1 MKKNLKNVLNLLCS
15 MNLIAGSFFLAT
27 SCSQDEQ
34 LDNETLTT
42 TTSSALSSSSVKLPI
57 VNVSASTQQSANPA
71 SNVIDG
77 NISNRWSG
85 YGTSASLYLDL
96 GAQQDIDYL
105 KIDFYKGNE
114 RQAYFTYWYS
124 NDGTSWNYAGK
135 KTSSGTTD
143 SFETFDLSNNS
154 SRYLRIKCEGTSSGQ
169 WNSINEIEVYG
180 TASSGSTNNLAL
192 NGTANQSSTA
202 YSGAAS
208 RAIDGNTS
216 GVWNQSSVTH
226 TSNSYRPWWQVYLDN
241 NYTIGDI
248 VVWNRT
254 DCCSNRLSNFDVFVY
269 NSSGSQ
275 VFKTTITDTP
285 NPSITISTGGVVGN
299 RVRIKLRD
307 TNPLSLAEVQVF
319 ENSSSS
325 STPSDSSPTGTTST
339 GSTSSH
345 PTGSDPWDF
354 FHNCDQWKI
363 TWIDG
368 SEQKQLCTQDEVIG
382 QYEVDGDAL
391 VFTVDLYGDLGTTS
405 GATKYSRS
413 ELREREEDG
422 GSDIYWTTTGDH
434 AMYIDE
440 AITQKPNG
448 KDHVVAGQIHGNK
461 DDGIDDSMVVR
472 LEGDH
477 LFISFNGG
485 NLREDVTIKR
495 GYNLGDRFEVI
506 FRIINGRHYC
516 YYSEDGNLKTA
527 YNNGNAN
534 GYLISD
540 GGSTTLLNLNYDETY
555 FKVGNYCQS
564 NEAEESDRGTWG
576 SSDNKCEVRVYGF
589 DVNHEGGDFR

>member
-1 MKKNLKNVLNLLCS
+1 MNKS
-15 MNLIAGSFFLAT
+15 NLIGAGLMAGVFTLSSLFLT
-27 SCSQDEQ
+27 SCEKDA
-34 LDNETLTT
+34 TT
-42 TTSSALSSSSVKLPI
+42 ENAELSSTVASALSSKSVQLPI
-57 VNVSASTQQSANPA
+57 SSISASAEQSANPVTNA
-71 SNVIDG
+71 YDNDS
-77 NISNRWSG
+77 SSRWSG
-85 YGTSASLYLDL
+85 QGRSVTFDIDL
-96 GAQQDIDYL
+96 GSINKVDYI
-105 KIDFYKGNE
+105 KISYYKGDL
-114 RQAYFTYWYS
+114 RKAYFDYQYS
-124 NDGTSWNYAGK
+124 ADGSSWTTAK
-135 KTSSGTTD
+135 SKTSSGTTT
-143 SFETFDLSNNS
+143 SLEIFDLANNDAA
-154 SRYLRIKCEGTSSGQ
+154 RYVRLICKGTETGT
-169 WNSINEIEVYG
+169 WNSILDVEVYG
-180 TASSGSTNNLAL
+180 TPGEESTETTTSTSGYVSIPATIQAEDYVSMSGIQTQTTSDTGGGENVGWIDAGDYLTYNVNVPSTGTYNMDFRVASNRSGAQFDIYQGSSKVGSVNSTRSEGWQNFDTVSTSVNLSSGNQTIRLVSTLTGWNINWFAINNSTN
-192 NGTANQSSTA
+192 
-202 YSGAAS
+202 
-208 RAIDGNTS
+208 
-216 GVWNQSSVTH
+216 
-226 TSNSYRPWWQVYLDN
+226 SNS
-241 NYTIGDI
+241 G
-248 VVWNRT
+248 
-254 DCCSNRLSNFDVFVY
+254 
-269 NSSGSQ
+269 
-275 VFKTTITDTP
+275 
-285 NPSITISTGGVVGN
+285 
-299 RVRIKLRD
+299 
-307 TNPLSLAEVQVF
+307 
-319 ENSSSS
+319 
-325 STPSDSSPTGTTST
+325 GTTTT

-368 SEQKQLCTQDEVIG
+368 SEQKQLCTQDEVNG

-564 NEAEESDRGTWG
+564 NEEEESDRGTWG
-576 SSDNKCEVRVYGF
+576 SSDNKCEVKVYGF

>member
-1 MKKNLKNVLNLLCS
+1 MNKS
-15 MNLIAGSFFLAT
+15 NLIGAGLMAGVFTLSSLFLT
-27 SCSQDEQ
+27 SCEKDA
-34 LDNETLTT
+34 TT
-42 TTSSALSSSSVKLPI
+42 ENAELSSTVASALSSKSVQLPI
-57 VNVSASTQQSANPA
+57 SSISASAEQSANPVTNA
-71 SNVIDG
+71 YDNDS
-77 NISNRWSG
+77 SSRWSG
-85 YGTSASLYLDL
+85 QGRSVTFDIDLGSLNKVDYIKIAYYKGDIRKAYFDYQYSADGSSWTSAKS
-96 GAQQDIDYL
+96 
-105 KIDFYKGNE
+105 
-114 RQAYFTYWYS
+114 
-124 NDGTSWNYAGK
+124 
-135 KTSSGTTD
+135 KTSSGST
-143 SFETFDLSNNS
+143 SSLEIFDLANNDAA
-154 SRYLRIKCEGTSSGQ
+154 RYIRLICKGTETGS
-169 WNSINEIEVYG
+169 WNSILDVEVYG
-180 TASSGSTNNLAL
+180 TPSEE
-192 NGTANQSSTA
+192 
-202 YSGAAS
+202 
-208 RAIDGNTS
+208 
-216 GVWNQSSVTH
+216 
-226 TSNSYRPWWQVYLDN
+226 
-241 NYTIGDI
+241 
-248 VVWNRT
+248 
-254 DCCSNRLSNFDVFVY
+254 
-269 NSSGSQ
+269 
-275 VFKTTITDTP
+275 TTET
-285 NPSITISTGGVVGN
+285 
-299 RVRIKLRD
+299 
-307 TNPLSLAEVQVF
+307 
-319 ENSSSS
+319 
-325 STPSDSSPTGTTST
+325 STPSSGYVSIPATIQAEDYVSMVGIQTQSTSDAGGGENVGWIDAGDELTYQINVPSSGTYNMDFRVASNRTGSYFDIYQGNSKVGSINDTRVEGWQNFATVSTSVNLSAGNQTLKLVATTRGWNINWLAINNSTNTNNGGTTTTGT
-339 GSTSSH
+339 TSSH

-368 SEQKQLCTQDEVIG
+368 SEQKQLCTQDEVNG

-564 NEAEESDRGTWG
+564 NEEEESDRGTWG
-576 SSDNKCEVRVYGF
+576 SSDNKCEVKVYGF

>member
-1 MKKNLKNVLNLLCS
+1 MNKS
-15 MNLIAGSFFLAT
+15 NLIGAGLMAGVFTLSSLFLT
-27 SCSQDEQ
+27 SCEKDA
-34 LDNETLTT
+34 TT
-42 TTSSALSSSSVKLPI
+42 ENAELSSTVASALSSKSVQLPI
-57 VNVSASTQQSANPA
+57 SSISASAEQSANPVTNA
-71 SNVIDG
+71 YDNDS
-77 NISNRWSG
+77 SSRWSG
-85 YGTSASLYLDL
+85 QGRSVTFDIDLGSLNKVDYIKIAYYKGDIRKAYFDYQYSADGSSWTSAKS
-96 GAQQDIDYL
+96 
-105 KIDFYKGNE
+105 
-114 RQAYFTYWYS
+114 
-124 NDGTSWNYAGK
+124 
-135 KTSSGTTD
+135 KTSSGST
-143 SFETFDLSNNS
+143 SSLEIFDLANNDAA
-154 SRYLRIKCEGTSSGQ
+154 RYIRLICKGTETGS
-169 WNSINEIEVYG
+169 WNSILDVEVYG
-180 TASSGSTNNLAL
+180 TPSEE
-192 NGTANQSSTA
+192 
-202 YSGAAS
+202 
-208 RAIDGNTS
+208 
-216 GVWNQSSVTH
+216 
-226 TSNSYRPWWQVYLDN
+226 
-241 NYTIGDI
+241 
-248 VVWNRT
+248 
-254 DCCSNRLSNFDVFVY
+254 
-269 NSSGSQ
+269 
-275 VFKTTITDTP
+275 TTET
-285 NPSITISTGGVVGN
+285 
-299 RVRIKLRD
+299 
-307 TNPLSLAEVQVF
+307 
-319 ENSSSS
+319 
-325 STPSDSSPTGTTST
+325 STPSSGYVSIPATIQAEDYVSMVGIQTQSTSDAGGGENVGWIDAGDELTYQINVPSSGTYNMDFRVASNRTGSYFDIYQGNSKVGSINDTRVEGWQNFATVSTSVNLSAGNQTLKLVATTRGWNINWLAINNSTNTNNGGTTTTGT
-339 GSTSSH
+339 TSSH
-345 PTGSDPWDF
+345 PTGSNPWDF

-368 SEQKQLCTQDEVIG
+368 SEQKQLCTQDEVNG
-382 QYEVDGDAL
+382 QYEVDGEAL
-391 VFTVDLYGDLGTTS
+391 VFTVDLNGNLGTTS
-405 GATKYSRS
+405 DKTKYSRS

-506 FRIINGRHYC
+506 FRIVNGRHYC

-540 GGSTTLLNLNYDETY
+540 GGSTTLLNLNYDQTY

-564 NEAEESDRGTWG
+564 NEEKETEEGTWG